1 MTKTHHGTREHCG
14 SKEGTR
20 EHLRAQGTFEKKII
34 NISNIFVYFR
44 KRSRINEET
53 YEKQHNKL
61 EMLKTE
67 CF

>member
-1 MTKTHHGTREHCG
+1 MEVKRELRNILGLKRKG
-14 SKEGTR
+14 SFQKNY
-20 EHLRAQGTFEKKII
+20 KI
-34 NISNIFVYFR
+34 FFYFC
-44 KRSRINEET
+44 KRSGINEET